1 VNRVVTFNREV
12 MSVLADGMTETQEVE
27 IILDSS
33 TGKFHVALPDH
44 VCTLLTVNQEIEAD
58 TLQSVVQQYE
68 TYCDA
73 FSRRK
78 LGKMPKP
85 MLLIAQAGGAPI
97 EEGLDVSVGL
107 GMREVLVDFFE
118 YGAVEAIY
126 NRAPNDCIGAR
137 IPGDTLSAWMYTLM
151 EDRPEI
157 RAKYREL
164 AASIKRAD
172 DILMQMTSVHGT
184 TTGMENYFLSISYD
198 SKQGEP
204 AAETKT
210 TEPATSDP
218 AQPELPFSTPT
229 DDDEEL

>member
-1 VNRVVTFNREV
+1 MNRVVTFNREV

-44 VCTLLTVNQEIEAD
+44 VCTLLTVNREIEAD
-58 TLQSVVQQYE
+58 TLQGVVQQYE
-68 TYCDA
+68 SYCDA

-78 LGKMPKP
+78 LGTMPKP
-85 MLLIAQAGGAPI
+85 MLLIAQAGGVSV

-118 YGAVEAIY
+118 SGAVEAIY

-137 IPGDTLSAWMYTLM
+137 IPGATLASWMFTLM
-151 EDRPEI
+151 EDTPEI
-157 RAKYREL
+157 RAKYSEL
-164 AASIKRAD
+164 AASIMRAD
-172 DILMQMTSVHGT
+172 DILMQMTSVHSP

-198 SKQGEP
+198 SNPGAP
-204 AAETKT
+204 AAETET
-210 TEPATSDP
+210 TEPATEP
-218 AQPELPFSTPT
+218 AQPELPFSTTP
-229 DDDEEL
+229 DEDEEL